1 MCCTEACVTGSQERR
16 RAQVVPVF
24 GGKACPHYTET
35 HGCKIVECPVHPV
48 ISAWTAWSTCT
59 KSCGQG
65 AQSRSRTI
73 TKVAQHGSYVCPC
86 LAETHNCNQ
95 QVGDFSAW
103 STCTKSATARLPSIL

>member
-1 MCCTEACVTGSQERR
+1 M
-16 RAQVVPVF
+16 
-24 GGKACPHYTET
+24 
-35 HGCKIVECPVHPV
+35 HPV
-48 ISAWTAWSTCT
+48 ISAWTAWPTCT

-73 TKVAQHGSYVCPC
+73 TKVAQHGGYVCPY